1 MRASQNLSTLR
12 KNCGSFDSSA
22 PMTKPI
28 TPNSQSPKPFKVPA
42 FIKNPVVITLLVVLG
57 IFVIYGLQILVAQL
71 TRRMPP
77 PASVS
82 TTVVH
87 QESWPKT
94 LTLVTR
100 LYSPEGALL
109 KAQMAGVLKEIH
121 FTPGQMVKKGDLLLA
136 VDSDYERA
144 AAKLAKLDYERA
156 RQLRDQN
163 VNTQN
168 DLDNAEAAY
177 AEAQATLDKK
187 DIRAPFDGKV
197 GITQV
202 YLGQY
207 INVGDPL
214 VAIESLKQINAD
226 FGVPQVSLPLVKAGS
241 PVELT
246 VDAYPDAIFKG
257 RVEGI
262 SPRLDDA
269 TLNAAARA
277 VFENGDGRL
286 LSGMY
291 GSLKVSLSENQTGC
305 PIPEVAVSYSVYG
318 DYVYVLSSNKDPK
331 TGKVNKVV
339 TQTFVTLGD
348 TQGDFVLVTKGL
360 KAGDEI
366 VTAGALKL
374 HNGSAVSI
382 DNSNTVPLS
391 RNPHPQES

>member
-1 MRASQNLSTLR
+1 
-12 KNCGSFDSSA
+12 
-22 PMTKPI
+22 MTKPI